1 MTDAIVAENVRRSY
15 GDTVALSGV
24 SLTVAA
30 GEVFALV
37 GPNGAGKTTL
47 VRALTGTTDHEGEVA
62 LFGEDP
68 RTFDRSRIGL
78 LPQDFTPHERLTA
91 RELIAYYAG
100 LYDDA
105 HSPGRILPDVGLTD
119 SAQTTYENLS
129 GGQQRRACVGTAL
142 VNDPDLLLLDEPTT
156 GIDPAGRRRLWE
168 LIEELAAAGTTVVLT
183 THYMAEAQRLAD
195 RVGLL
200 ADGELVAVDTPS
212 VLINAHGGE
221 TRLTIETTP
230 APGSFDLDLG
240 YRTATTDDELLVYD
254 VAPTEIGTVV
264 EALSEEGIEADSLS
278 WAEPTLEDVYLELT
292 GQAVGRGGDVLAED
306 DEQSTRPTEDDE
318 QSTDST
324 EGSQRTTGP
333 AGTQPVEGD
342 E

>member
-1 MTDAIVAENVRRSY
+1 MTDAIVAEDVRRTY
-15 GDTVALSGV
+15 GDTAALSGV

-47 VRALTGTTDHEGEVA
+47 VRALTGTTDYEGEVA
-62 LFGEDP
+62 LFGENP
-68 RTFDRSRIGL
+68 RRFDRSRLGL

-105 HSPGRILPDVGLTD
+105 HTPGRILTDVGLTD
-119 SAQTTYENLS
+119 SAETAYEDLS
-129 GGQQRRACVGTAL
+129 GGQQRRVCVGTTL
-142 VNDPDLLLLDEPTT
+142 VNDPDLLILDEPTT

-168 LIEELAAAGTTVVLT
+168 LLEELAAAGTTVVLT

-200 ADGELVAVDTPS
+200 AEGELVAVDSPAA
-212 VLINAHGGE
+212 LIDAHGGE

-230 APGSFDLDLG
+230 APGSLDLDLG
-240 YRTATTDDELLVYD
+240 YRTATTDDELLVSD
-254 VAPTEIGTVV
+254 VPPTEIGTIV
-264 EALSEEGIEADSLS
+264 EELSEEGIEAESLS
-278 WAEPTLEDVYLELT
+278 WMEPTLEDVYLELT
-292 GQAVGRGGDVLAED
+292 GQALGRGGEVLAEG
-306 DEQSTRPTEDDE
+306 DEQTTGSTRTSAVEVE
-318 QSTDST
+318 Q
-324 EGSQRTTGP
+324 
-333 AGTQPVEGD
+333 
-342 E
+342 

>member
-1 MTDAIVAENVRRSY
+1 MTDAIVAEDVRRTY
-15 GDTVALSGV
+15 GDTAALSGV

-47 VRALTGTTDHEGEVA
+47 VRALTGTTDYEGGVA

-68 RTFDRSRIGL
+68 RTFDRSRLGL

-105 HSPGRILPDVGLTD
+105 HTPGRILTDVGLTD
-119 SAQTTYENLS
+119 SAETAYEDLS
-129 GGQQRRACVGTAL
+129 GGQQRRVCVGTTL
-142 VNDPDLLLLDEPTT
+142 VNDPDLLILDEPTT

-168 LIEELAAAGTTVVLT
+168 LLEELAAAGTTVVLT

-200 ADGELVAVDTPS
+200 AEGELVAVDSPAA
-212 VLINAHGGE
+212 LIDAHGGE

-230 APGSFDLDLG
+230 APGSLDLDLG
-240 YRTATTDDELLVYD
+240 YRTATTDDELLVSD
-254 VAPTEIGTVV
+254 VPPTEIGTIV
-264 EALSEEGIEADSLS
+264 EELSEEGIEAESLS
-278 WAEPTLEDVYLELT
+278 WMEPTLEDVYLELT
-292 GQAVGRGGDVLAED
+292 GQALGRGGEVLAED
-306 DEQSTRPTEDDE
+306 DEQTTGSTRT
-318 QSTDST
+318 S
-324 EGSQRTTGP
+324 
-333 AGTQPVEGD
+333 AVEVKQ
-342 E
+342 